1 MMNDW
6 DIANAKREACEEAR
20 AEGRAKG
27 LAEGEAKK
35 QREIAK
41 NLLSSNI
48 DITVISK
55 CTGMSEE
62 EIKAL

>member
-20 AEGRAKG
+20 AEG
-27 LAEGEAKK
+27 EAKK

-41 NLLSSNI
+41 NLLELGAE
-48 DITVISK
+48 ISMVSK
-55 CTGMSEE
+55 ATGMSEE
-62 EIKAL
+62 DIKAL